1 MYMLLI
7 DRFLQFKKFFLI
19 VKMFLLFRREII
31 YVSRLLKLFL
41 QFYILIICK
50 WGLKVQILQN
60 FSREFVA
67 FV

>member
-1 MYMLLI
+1 MLLI

-50 WGLKVQILQN
+50 WGLKVQILRN